1 MDEESNTTTE
11 SPRALLEAALFI
23 SSEPVPRTELLS
35 LTGLS
40 EEELDG
46 LLEDLKSGLEAENRG
61 LTLTEKNRNYQ
72 FKVKRDL
79 LPRVKYLAPHQDIPK
94 GVLRTLSVIAYNS
107 PVLQKEVINIRGN
120 GAYDHIDEL
129 VNRGFVSTKQEG
141 RTQLLSVTQDFLNYF
156 DLDST
161 EELRKSGAFSS

>member
-1 MDEESNTTTE
+1 MNEESNSSRK
-11 SPRALLEAALFI
+11 SPRALVEAALFI
-23 SSEPVPRTELLS
+23 SSEPVPKTELLS

-40 EEELDG
+40 EGELDQ
-46 LLEDLKSGLEAENRG
+46 LLEDLESEVKMESRG
-61 LTLTEKNRNYQ
+61 FTLTERNQNYQ

-129 VNRGFVSTKQEG
+129 VDRGFVATEQEG

-161 EELRKSGAFSS
+161 EELRKSGALSG